1 METNKKM
8 IIEKTET
15 YTKWFE
21 KQSDVKLI
29 ARIQIRLKK
38 LAEEN
43 HFGDISPIKPT
54 SYGVFEM
61 RIYYGAGYR
70 LYYKQKNNNSI
81 VLLLCAGSKGTQDLD
96 VERAKQLAKEN

>member
-1 METNKKM
+1 M

-21 KQSDVKLI
+21 KQKDAKLI

-43 HFGDISPIKPT
+43 YFGDISPIKST
-54 SYGVFEM
+54 NNAVFEM
-61 RIYYGAGYR
+61 KIHYGAGYR
-70 LYYKQKNNNSI
+70 LYYKQKNNNTI
-81 VLLLCAGSKGTQDLD
+81 VLLLCAGLKRTQDLD
-96 VERAKQLAKEN
+96 VERAKQLAKDN

>member
-1 METNKKM
+1 M
-8 IIEKTET
+8 IVEKTET

-21 KQSDVKLI
+21 KQKDVKLI

-43 HFGDISPIKPT
+43 YFGDISPIKST
-54 SYGVFEM
+54 NNVVFEM
-61 RIYYGAGYR
+61 KIHYGAGYR
-70 LYYKQKNNNSI
+70 LYYKQKNNNTI
-81 VLLLCAGSKGTQDLD
+81 VLLLCAGSKRTKDLD

>member
-1 METNKKM
+1 MVLDKKM

-21 KQSDVKLI
+21 KQKDVKLI

-43 HFGDISPIKPT
+43 HFGDISPIKPANC
-54 SYGVFEM
+54 GVFEM
-61 RIYYGAGYR
+61 RIHYGAGYR
-70 LYYKQKNNNSI
+70 LYYKHKDNNTI
-81 VLLLCAGSKGTQDLD
+81 VLLLCAGSKGTQNLD
-96 VERAKQLAKEN
+96 IEKAKQLAMEN